1 MHNGR
6 MESGDPDGPPAQ
18 PEGAPGPPPPPVWP
32 PPPGWAPAPAPG
44 GWPAPPPRGGPA
56 APPPGWPPQ
65 PPPGWPPQPPPG
77 WPPPPGT
84 PGWPPGGEIPPSP
97 GWGPPAAVAG
107 WNPGLAAPPTGFGRF
122 RPMGIG
128 ELLDASFALY
138 RRNLLLLV
146 AITAVVQVP
155 FAVLNLVLFLGL
167 GVGSDLDA
175 AGSRGFSTLG
185 NPGGTLNPAQVAA
198 LKSLSL
204 YLAIVFAVQMF
215 VVLPLSLA
223 AMSRAVSDRYLDRPA
238 SLGTS
243 YRAALRRGGALL
255 GAILLLLLLVAGTTV
270 ALVVGIAL
278 AALLGPIGAV
288 PAIGMGLAWLVALPL
303 LAVRLTLFAQTI
315 VVEGSGSAGGLRR
328 SWRLTQGFFWRTF
341 ALLVVVFLL
350 QSVVGAVIQVPAALL
365 IGGLSAGTQ
374 QLIGQ
379 ALGAVSSVVV
389 SPLSLIALTL
399 VYYDLRIRKEAF
411 DIEMLAASL

>member
-56 APPPGWPPQ
+56 A